1 MTLETQNC
9 EQTPSC
15 QQDDA
20 LVLPARTLS
29 SHADGIIV
37 ITPKIRAFFII
48 GGIVFLL
55 LGAGAIG
62 LETSIMMYSFST
74 YYRGVWSGNMMLATS
89 ISMLVTAGRRCH
101 SIIYTTQLL
110 AFTMITVLC
119 GIVLSTIELST
130 MRPCVDESLTNLCD
144 TPTGKILKLTIV
156 GELNLS
162 LVCTMTIYTYAQ
174 RIKSKSANTPPS
186 PRH

>member
-48 GGIVFLL
+48 SGIAFLL

-89 ISMLVTAGRRCH
+89 ISMLVA
-101 SIIYTTQLL
+101 QLL

-174 RIKSKSANTPPS
+174 RIKSKSAKTPPS